1 MELIKKWPKS
11 INLADKSKVMELSK
25 TKLNMFSSLGSAKMR
40 KKYGLFTVEGEKSVA
55 DTIDIF
61 TPEAVIC
68 ERGHVPAYIPAG
80 TPLYE
85 TDHDEMGKL
94 SNLTTP
100 PSVMAVYRIPK
111 STDADLEVE
120 SGLYVVLD
128 GIQDPGNLGTIV
140 RTCHWFGIYTIFASK
155 DTVDIFNPKSV
166 QATMGSI
173 AKVNVHYCDIC
184 LLLDSNPGLPVY
196 GTLLEGENIF
206 KATLSRNGFIVMG
219 NEGKGISEEV
229 RKRISVPLNITPA
242 CADHSES
249 LNVSVAAAIT
259 VALFRK

>member
-1 MELIKKWPKS
+1 MDLIKKWPKS
-11 INLADKSKVMELSK
+11 INLAVKSKVMELSK

-55 DTIDIF
+55 DTIDAF
-61 TPEAVIC
+61 MPEAVIC
-68 ERGHVPAYIPAG
+68 VRGHVPAFIPQG

-85 TDHDEMGKL
+85 TGHDEMGKL
-94 SNLTTP
+94 SNLSTP
-100 PSVMAVYRIPK
+100 PSVMAVYRIPGCV
-111 STDADLEVE
+111 DADLEVPA
-120 SGLYVVLD
+120 GLYVVLD

-173 AKVNVHYCDIC
+173 AKVKVRYCDIGT
-184 LLLDSNPGLPVY
+184 LLDRNPGLPVY
-196 GTLLEGENIF
+196 GTLLEGKNIF
-206 KATLSRNGFIVMG
+206 KCELDRNGFIVMG
-219 NEGKGISEEV
+219 NEGKGISEEI
-229 RKRISVPLNITPA
+229 RKRISLPLNIPPA

-249 LNVSVAAAIT
+249 LNVSVAAEIT
-259 VALFRK
+259 IALYIK

>member
-1 MELIKKWPKS
+1 MDLIKKWPKS
-11 INLADKSKVMELSK
+11 INLAVKSEVMELSK

-61 TPEAVIC
+61 TPEAVIF
-68 ERGHVPAYIPAG
+68 ERGHVPAYVPAG

-85 TDHDEMGKL
+85 TGHDEMGKL

-111 STDADLEVE
+111 STDADLEVGP
-120 SGLYVVLD
+120 GLYVVLD

-166 QATMGSI
+166 QATMGSV
-173 AKVNVHYCDIC
+173 AKVNVRYCDIG
-184 LLLDSNPGLPVY
+184 LLLDRNPDIPVY

-206 KATLSRNGFIVMG
+206 KAKLGRNGFIVMG
-219 NEGKGISEEV
+219 NEGKGISDEIRE
-229 RKRISVPLNITPA
+229 RISIPLNIPPA
-242 CADHSES
+242 GTDHSES

-259 VALFRK
+259 IAQFRK